1 MKNFILFSTSY
12 SWFSLYI
19 FNHQNLSLNFIY
31 IEFTNRESSWEI
43 LSPLSPFQFPAHYV
57 IQDGPET
64 DRIPSQVV
72 WNIPPLPHH
81 LLPSTVFPSDR
92 EFFYPPSLLSLSF
105 FTWFF
110 FHFPACTASQ
120 FKCRNEQCV
129 DSSARCNGVND
140 CSDHS
145 DELNCREYQK
155 ILSLSIIDL
164 LLAITIILDNYFLDP
179 FNSLGLVKFGIWC
192 LAIDLLGCYVIDM
205 SA

>member
-1 MKNFILFSTSY
+1 M
-12 SWFSLYI
+12 
-19 FNHQNLSLNFIY
+19 
-31 IEFTNRESSWEI
+31 
-43 LSPLSPFQFPAHYV
+43 
-57 IQDGPET
+57 
-64 DRIPSQVV
+64 
-72 WNIPPLPHH
+72 
-81 LLPSTVFPSDR
+81 
-92 EFFYPPSLLSLSF
+92 
-105 FTWFF
+105 
-110 FHFPACTASQ
+110 
-120 FKCRNEQCV
+120 
-129 DSSARCNGVND
+129 ND

>member
-57 IQDGPET
+57 IQDGAET

-92 EFFYPPSLLSLSF
+92 EFFYPPSLLSLFLHVIF
-105 FTWFF
+105 FPLSSLHRVAIQMQERAVRWQQRTVQWRERLFRPF
-110 FHFPACTASQ
+110 RRVKLPWVSENFIPFHHRFAISYY
-120 FKCRNEQCV
+120 
-129 DSSARCNGVND
+129 
-140 CSDHS
+140 DH
-145 DELNCREYQK
+145 
-155 ILSLSIIDL
+155 
-164 LLAITIILDNYFLDP
+164 
-179 FNSLGLVKFGIWC
+179 FG
-192 LAIDLLGCYVIDM
+192 
-205 SA
+205 